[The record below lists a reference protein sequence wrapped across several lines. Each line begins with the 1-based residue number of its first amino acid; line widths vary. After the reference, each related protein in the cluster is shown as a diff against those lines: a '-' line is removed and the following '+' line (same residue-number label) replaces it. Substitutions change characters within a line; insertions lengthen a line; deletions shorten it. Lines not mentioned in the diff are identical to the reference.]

1 MESYLFA
8 DVEAAADTMVVE
20 GYHKPGSLTRSSGAW
35 IHAAGT
41 AMFEAG
47 RRPIKPHDQW
57 IWFAVEA
64 GEATLVWQGHELTLK
79 QQETCFLPA
88 GNRDAALQIDESVRC
103 VWIAL
108 EGPLAPMV
116 VRKMGALLHMPLKQG
131 ALPSQMYLA
140 KQIVQV
146 IVRHTDTS
154 DATYQL
160 QHLMYGMLASHWGQ
174 PVAMDAMLSHEIAKV
189 VDTLRANQYKDNFS
203 LAEMAAISR
212 MPMETFRKRFV
223 SEVGMPPLSY
233 VLHCKMERAKELLRE
248 EGHTVR
254 QAGIEV
260 GMQDPYHFSKQFKNI
275 VGISPSA
282 FMKQAAKP
290 DATIRGS
297 SKVEKNRAAGSPF
310 QAKSSQEQKEQWIWW
325 QCQRDTVPPEE
336 KAPPVNALPER
347 EAPPMPVPVQPTRH
361 QQYDAIMQRMKV
373 AQGRTGAFTSCGT
386 STQDSSGK

>member
-1 MESYLFA
+1 MESYFFEG
-8 DVEAAADTMVVE
+8 VEAGADTLVVE
-20 GYHKPGSLTRSSGAW
+20 GWHKPGSLTRSSGAW
-35 IHAAGT
+35 IHAAGS
-41 AMFEAG
+41 AMLEAG
-47 RRPIKPHDQW
+47 KYIIRAHDQW
-57 IWFAVEA
+57 VWFAV
-64 GEATLVWQGHELTLK
+64 GEGDCTLTWNGTPLQLK
-79 QQETCFLPA
+79 AEQTCFLPA
-88 GNRDAALQIDESVRC
+88 GDKSCVLEIEDQARC
-103 VWIAL
+103 LWIAL

-146 IVRHTDTS
+146 MVRHSGTG

-248 EGHTVR
+248 QDYTVR
-254 QAGIEV
+254 QAGVEV

-290 DATIRGS
+290 DATIR
-297 SKVEKNRAAGSPF
+297 KNV
-310 QAKSSQEQKEQWIWW
+310 KK
-325 QCQRDTVPPEE
+325 
-336 KAPPVNALPER
+336 
-347 EAPPMPVPVQPTRH
+347 
-361 QQYDAIMQRMKV
+361 
-373 AQGRTGAFTSCGT
+373 
-386 STQDSSGK
+386 

>member
-1 MESYLFA
+1 MESYLFRK
-8 DVEAAADTMVVE
+8 VEAEPDSLVVE
-20 GYHKPGSLTRSSGAW
+20 GWHKPGSLTRASGAW
-35 IHAAGT
+35 IHAAGS
-41 AMFEAG
+41 AMLEAG
-47 RRPIKPHDQW
+47 DYEIKPHEQW
-57 IWFAVEA
+57 VWFAV
-64 GEATLVWQGHELTLK
+64 GEGEIDMTWRDNPLTLK
-79 QQETCFLPA
+79 EEQTCFLPA
-88 GNRDAALQIDESVRC
+88 GSAGAKLHLSSQARC
-103 VWIAL
+103 LWIAL

-146 IVRHTDTS
+146 MVRHTGTS

-189 VDTLRANQYKDNFS
+189 VDTLRANKYKDNFS

-248 EGHTVR
+248 QDYTVR
-254 QAGIEV
+254 QAGVEV

-282 FMKQAAKP
+282 FMKQAAQP
-290 DATIRGS
+290 DATIRR
-297 SKVEKNRAAGSPF
+297 N
-310 QAKSSQEQKEQWIWW
+310 
-325 QCQRDTVPPEE
+325 
-336 KAPPVNALPER
+336 
-347 EAPPMPVPVQPTRH
+347 
-361 QQYDAIMQRMKV
+361 
-373 AQGRTGAFTSCGT
+373 GT
-386 STQDSSGK
+386 DKKK

>member
-1 MESYLFA
+1 MESYLFRNM
-8 DVEAAADTMVVE
+8 EAEPDSLVVE
-20 GYHKPGSLTRSSGAW
+20 GWHKPGSLTRSSGAW
-35 IHAAGT
+35 IHAAGST
-41 AMFEAG
+41 MLEKG
-47 RRPIKPHDQW
+47 DYEIKPHDQW
-57 IWFAVEA
+57 VWFAVDN
-64 GEATLVWQGHELTLK
+64 GKVDLQWQDNVLELEEE
-79 QQETCFLPA
+79 QTCFLPA
-88 GNRDAALQIDESVRC
+88 GDKGATIHAEDQCRVL
-103 VWIAL
+103 WMAL

-146 IVRHTDTS
+146 MVRHSGTS

-189 VDTLRANQYKDNFS
+189 VDTLRANKYKDNFS

-248 EGHTVR
+248 QDYTVR
-254 QAGIEV
+254 QAGAEV

-282 FMKQAAKP
+282 FMKQAAQP
-290 DATIRGS
+290 DATIRRHSG
-297 SKVEKNRAAGSPF
+297 EKKN
-310 QAKSSQEQKEQWIWW
+310 K
-325 QCQRDTVPPEE
+325 
-336 KAPPVNALPER
+336 
-347 EAPPMPVPVQPTRH
+347 
-361 QQYDAIMQRMKV
+361 
-373 AQGRTGAFTSCGT
+373 
-386 STQDSSGK
+386 

>member
-8 DVEAAADTMVVE
+8 GVEAAADTLVVE
-20 GYHKPGSLTRSSGAW
+20 GWHKPGSLTKSSGAW
-35 IHAAGT
+35 IHAAGS
-41 AMFEAG
+41 ALLEAG
-47 RRPIKPHDQW
+47 TYVLKPHEQW
-57 IWFAVEA
+57 VWLAVGD
-64 GEATLVWQGHELTLK
+64 GEFQLTWQDAELTLK
-79 QQETCFLPA
+79 AEQTCFLPA
-88 GNRDAALQIDESVRC
+88 GNNTASIKVEGQARC
-103 VWIAL
+103 LWLSL

-146 IVRHTDTS
+146 MVRHSGTS

-189 VDTLRANQYKDNFS
+189 VDTLRANKYKDNFS

-248 EGHTVR
+248 QDYTVR

-290 DATIRGS
+290 NATIR
-297 SKVEKNRAAGSPF
+297 KN
-310 QAKSSQEQKEQWIWW
+310 
-325 QCQRDTVPPEE
+325 
-336 KAPPVNALPER
+336 
-347 EAPPMPVPVQPTRH
+347 
-361 QQYDAIMQRMKV
+361 
-373 AQGRTGAFTSCGT
+373 
-386 STQDSSGK
+386 GKK

>member
-8 DVEAAADTMVVE
+8 GLEAAVDTLIVE
-20 GYHKPGSLTRSSGAW
+20 GWHKPGSLTRSSGAW
-35 IHAAGT
+35 IHAAGS
-41 AMFEAG
+41 ALLEAG
-47 RRPIKPHDQW
+47 TFTLTPHEQW
-57 IWFAVEA
+57 IWLAVA
-64 GEATLVWQGHELTLK
+64 DGEACLKWQNTELQLK
-79 QQETCFLPA
+79 AEQTCFLPA
-88 GNRDAALQIDESVRC
+88 GSAETMLTVENQARC
-103 VWIAL
+103 LWIAL

-146 IVRHTDTS
+146 MVRHTGTS

-189 VDTLRANQYKDNFS
+189 VDTLRSNKYKDNFS

-248 EGHTVR
+248 QDYTVR
-254 QAGIEV
+254 QAGVEV

-290 DATIRGS
+290 DATIR
-297 SKVEKNRAAGSPF
+297 KN
-310 QAKSSQEQKEQWIWW
+310 
-325 QCQRDTVPPEE
+325 
-336 KAPPVNALPER
+336 
-347 EAPPMPVPVQPTRH
+347 
-361 QQYDAIMQRMKV
+361 
-373 AQGRTGAFTSCGT
+373 
-386 STQDSSGK
+386 GKK

>member
-8 DVEAAADTMVVE
+8 SLEATADTLVVE
-20 GYHKPGSLTRSSGAW
+20 GWHKPGSLTRASGAW
-35 IHAAGT
+35 IHAAGS
-41 AMFEAG
+41 AMLEAG
-47 RRPIKPHDQW
+47 HYALRAHEQW
-57 IWFAVEA
+57 VWLAVEN
-64 GEATLVWQGHELTLK
+64 GDVTLNWQGTALSLK
-79 QQETCFLPA
+79 EEETCFLPA
-88 GNRDAALQIDESVRC
+88 GDKECFIDVPHQARC
-103 VWIAL
+103 LWIAL
-108 EGPLAPMV
+108 DGELAPMV

-146 IVRHTDTS
+146 MVRHSGTA

-189 VDTLRANQYKDNFS
+189 VDTLRANQYRDNFS

-248 EGHTVR
+248 QGYTVR

-290 DATIRGS
+290 DATIRGNL
-297 SKVEKNRAAGSPF
+297 KK
-310 QAKSSQEQKEQWIWW
+310 
-325 QCQRDTVPPEE
+325 
-336 KAPPVNALPER
+336 
-347 EAPPMPVPVQPTRH
+347 
-361 QQYDAIMQRMKV
+361 
-373 AQGRTGAFTSCGT
+373 
-386 STQDSSGK
+386 

>member
-1 MESYLFA
+1 MESYLFRNL
-8 DVEAAADTMVVE
+8 EAEPDTLVVE
-20 GYHKPGSLTRSSGAW
+20 GWHHPGSLTRTSGAW
-35 IHAAGT
+35 IHAAGS
-41 AMFEAG
+41 AMLEPG
-47 RRPIKPHDQW
+47 DYEIKPHDQW
-57 IWFAVEA
+57 VWFAVEE
-64 GEATLVWQGHELTLK
+64 GETDLTWQDSVLNLK
-79 QQETCFLPA
+79 EEQTCFLPA
-88 GNRDAALQIDESVRC
+88 GEKSTFLHCTSQARC
-103 VWIAL
+103 LWIAL

-146 IVRHTDTS
+146 MVRHDGTA

-160 QHLMYGMLASHWGQ
+160 QHRMYGMLASHWGQ

-189 VDTLRANQYKDNFS
+189 VDTLRANKYKDNFS

-248 EGHTVR
+248 QDYTVR

-282 FMKQAAKP
+282 FMKQAAQP
-290 DATIRGS
+290 DATIRRHS
-297 SKVEKNRAAGSPF
+297 VEK
-310 QAKSSQEQKEQWIWW
+310 KK
-325 QCQRDTVPPEE
+325 
-336 KAPPVNALPER
+336 
-347 EAPPMPVPVQPTRH
+347 
-361 QQYDAIMQRMKV
+361 
-373 AQGRTGAFTSCGT
+373 
-386 STQDSSGK
+386 

>member
-8 DVEAAADTMVVE
+8 NVEAAADTLVLE
-20 GYHKPGSLTRSSGAW
+20 GWHKPGTLTRSSGAW

-41 AMFEAG
+41 AMFEKSEV
-47 RRPIKPHDQW
+47 PLKSHEQW
-57 IWFAVEA
+57 VWFAVEA
-64 GEATLVWQGHELTLK
+64 GEVTLHWQDTSLK
-79 QQETCFLPA
+79 LKAEDTCFLPA
-88 GNRDAALQIDESVRC
+88 GEHQAHLEIAEQARVLWV
-103 VWIAL
+103 AL
-108 EGPLAPMV
+108 EGNLAPMV
-116 VRKMGALLHMPLKQG
+116 VRKMGALLHMPLRQG

-146 IVRHTDTS
+146 MVRHSGTS

-189 VDTLRANQYKDNFS
+189 VDTLRANHYRDNFS

-297 SKVEKNRAAGSPF
+297 SKNK
-310 QAKSSQEQKEQWIWW
+310 
-325 QCQRDTVPPEE
+325 
-336 KAPPVNALPER
+336 
-347 EAPPMPVPVQPTRH
+347 
-361 QQYDAIMQRMKV
+361 
-373 AQGRTGAFTSCGT
+373 
-386 STQDSSGK
+386 

>member
-1 MESYLFA
+1 MASYLFA
-8 DVEAAADTMVVE
+8 EIESAAPALTAE
-20 GYHKPGSLTRSSGAW
+20 GWHKPGSLTKASGAW

-41 AMFEAG
+41 VALGAG
-47 RRPIKPHDQW
+47 SYPLSSHELW
-57 IWFAVEA
+57 VWFAVEA
-64 GEATLVWQGHELTLK
+64 GEAVLHWEGNELPLK
-79 QQETCFLPA
+79 ANDTCFLPA
-88 GNRDAALQIDESVRC
+88 GDKSARLEVAEQAHC
-103 VWIAL
+103 VWVAL

-116 VRKMGALLHMPLKQG
+116 VRKMGALLHMPLRQG

-146 IVRHTDTS
+146 MVRHTGTA

-189 VDTLRANQYKDNFS
+189 VDTLRANQYRDNFS

-223 SEVGMPPLSY
+223 SEVGMPPLAY

-297 SKVEKNRAAGSPF
+297 S
-310 QAKSSQEQKEQWIWW
+310 
-325 QCQRDTVPPEE
+325 
-336 KAPPVNALPER
+336 
-347 EAPPMPVPVQPTRH
+347 
-361 QQYDAIMQRMKV
+361 
-373 AQGRTGAFTSCGT
+373 
-386 STQDSSGK
+386 SGKK

>member
-8 DVEAAADTMVVE
+8 GVEAAADTLVVE
-20 GYHKPGSLTRSSGAW
+20 GWHKPGSLTRASSAW
-35 IHAAGT
+35 IHAAGS
-41 AMFEAG
+41 AMLEAG
-47 RRPIKPHDQW
+47 QYEVKSHEQW
-57 IWFAVEA
+57 VWLAVED
-64 GEATLVWQGHELTLK
+64 GEAVLHWQGTPLLLK
-79 QQETCFLPA
+79 STETCFLPA
-88 GNRDAALQIDESVRC
+88 GEKECFLQVSSQARC
-103 VWIAL
+103 LWLAL
-108 EGPLAPMV
+108 EGSLAPMV

-146 IVRHTDTS
+146 MVRHSGTS

-248 EGHTVR
+248 QGYTVR
-254 QAGIEV
+254 QAGVEV

-290 DATIRGS
+290 DATLRGNV
-297 SKVEKNRAAGSPF
+297 KKG
-310 QAKSSQEQKEQWIWW
+310 
-325 QCQRDTVPPEE
+325 
-336 KAPPVNALPER
+336 
-347 EAPPMPVPVQPTRH
+347 
-361 QQYDAIMQRMKV
+361 
-373 AQGRTGAFTSCGT
+373 
-386 STQDSSGK
+386 